1 MQHVPGTYD
10 SSQLKP
16 ETGDSDTLSSELQ
29 AQYLRQGAKP
39 KRRAQCSMHQATVP
53 VVSTTEEV
61 EAQVKTKSPK
71 KGRQP
76 VKAPFIPRFA
86 RLKLER
92 EHQKSQKADTETD
105 ESTLQ
110 KEDTLKLGEPDV
122 PKVRPSEP
130 STKPFIPRFVRLEQE
145 PERQKSQKAG
155 AETGESVVRKKG
167 AFKPEKRRVSK
178 IKPSG
183 PSTKPF
189 IPRFAR
195 LEQERQSVLHP
206 RTDAETEEEKDT
218 LKKHV
223 GPEMQV
229 PQYSLKI
236 LQHVQHEKD
245 DADVSKDV
253 VESGI
258 SGLSQQFEGLQVQGD
273 ETSGPVEV
281 VTSQVSA
288 GLSDVSVHEA
298 SDVSFNIKNFPK
310 FGRWNKPRRLDGR
323 EYRILQNEFRS
334 RLWDFTAMHLQHV
347 RFIVKQMFYLN
358 RGTVCPKES
367 LLSFINNR
375 IENPEFCIFIF
386 KVACLGHC
394 MSVTNPIKLYHNLF
408 YMSHKTGHQVL
419 EKCLKSIVMCVQSR
433 RLTISKITAVFS
445 GSYASYVSK
454 NTVPHPP
461 GFYRHVLRL
470 LCNLVSARVS
480 DPECPV
486 DVLDC
491 VIVCAAQ
498 LLGTMYNNYK
508 SFTKMQGVNIDN
520 MSFFSV
526 VENMGSTRH
535 CCGQLGLVCYGL
547 LNCMTYM
554 YSVNDNGVKNVGG
567 LAMPK
572 IVVERCSEHFYGVV
586 ERNMASGN
594 MGFHVI
600 MGDCAARVC
609 AAVDRYN
616 VMACEDEIA
625 GYEGIYNQVMR
636 SSKEEKGPQR

>member
-92 EHQKSQKADTETD
+92 EHQKSQQSDAGTSEGAVRKREAF
-105 ESTLQ
+105 
-110 KEDTLKLGEPDV
+110 EPEKKHV
-122 PKVRPSEP
+122 AKVKPSEP
-130 STKPFIPRFVRLEQE
+130 GTKPFIPRFARLEEEQQ
-145 PERQKSQKAG
+145 RLQSQQSDAG
-155 AETGESVVRKKG
+155 TSESAVRKRE
-167 AFKPEKRRVSK
+167 AFEPEKRRVSK

-229 PQYSLKI
+229 PRYSLKI

-273 ETSGPVEV
+273 EASGAVKV
-281 VTSQVSA
+281 ATGQVST
-288 GLSDVSVHEA
+288 GLESVSV
-298 SDVSFNIKNFPK
+298 SKGSSVFNVTHFPK
-310 FGRWNKPRRLDGR
+310 FGRGSKPKRLSGR
-323 EYRILQNEFRS
+323 KYRVLQEEYRLQ
-334 RLWDFTAMHLQHV
+334 LWDFTAMHLQHAH
-347 RFIVKQMFYLN
+347 FIVREMFCLECGVV
-358 RGTVCPKES
+358 RLKKD

-394 MSVTNPIKLYHNLF
+394 MSVTNIIKFYHSLF
-408 YMSHKTGHQVL
+408 YNEIDDQVL
-419 EKCLKSIVMCVQSR
+419 EECVQDIVIYAQDTKLSI
-433 RLTISKITAVFS
+433 TKIAGVFS
-445 GSYASYVSK
+445 NSYTSYVSK

-480 DPECPV
+480 DPGCPV
-486 DVLDC
+486 HVLDC

-498 LLGTMYNNYK
+498 LLGTIYNNYK
-508 SFTKMQGVNIDN
+508 SFAKMQGVSIDN
-520 MSFFSV
+520 MNFFSV
-526 VENMGSTRH
+526 VEDMGSTRN

-547 LNCMTYM
+547 LNSITYM
-554 YSVNDNGVKNVGG
+554 YNVNDNGVKNVGG

-572 IVVERCSEHFYGVV
+572 VVVERGSEHFHGVV
-586 ERNMASGN
+586 ERNIASGS
-594 MGFHVI
+594 MGYHVI

-609 AAVDRYN
+609 AVVDKYN

-625 GYEGIYNQVMR
+625 GYENIYNQVMP